1 MRGLAEDFKNLS
13 DTDLE
18 IAKYD
23 WISWCLDGFKIVD
36 MQYPFFYVA
45 SLVVCGLKQ
54 VIEKT
59 PEKMSH

>member
-1 MRGLAEDFKNLS
+1 MGA
-13 DTDLE
+13 
-18 IAKYD
+18 
-23 WISWCLDGFKIVD
+23 WIKIVD

-59 PEKMSH
+59 PEKNVALNNIKTHHKGMEEI